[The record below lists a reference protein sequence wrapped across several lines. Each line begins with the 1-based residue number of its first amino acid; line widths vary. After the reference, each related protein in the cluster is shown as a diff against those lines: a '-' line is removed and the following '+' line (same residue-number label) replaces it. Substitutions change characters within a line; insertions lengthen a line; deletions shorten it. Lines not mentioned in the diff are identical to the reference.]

1 MRGTQMT
8 SRKQTITLQA
18 IKFSND
24 AKTGIKVTNS
34 PDSSLIG
41 TLDGFWVEINCLES
55 VRKVANKVR

>member
-8 SRKQTITLQA
+8 SHKQTITLQA

-24 AKTGIKVTNS
+24 ANTGIKVINS

-41 TLDGFWVEINCLES
+41 TPDGFWVEID
-55 VRKVANKVR
+55 